1 MPYVNT
7 LESES
12 IQVGTAAI
20 PPTST
25 AEFWPSIDPTKPFT
39 TKSLGINQNLGIT
52 NQFGAQYQLGG
63 FFGIGAQSQIG
74 FDACM
79 GIGADTGG
87 AVDSQPK
94 LTSSAITMNFNSP
107 NGKLNGLWRYNGSI
121 ICVAP
126 CSDSVAKKNITPL
139 SNSLDKIKN
148 LRGVSFDWNESI
160 VPRKAKSEG
169 RQIGLIAQEVEEIVP
184 EVVTTEI
191 VENQDLKSVN
201 YALLTSLLIEAVKE
215 QQKQIEELNV
225 TVKELSTKCNCSC
238 KPCYT
243 EL

>member
-7 LESES
+7 IESES
-12 IQVGTAAI
+12 IQVGTALI

-52 NQFGAQYQLGG
+52 NQFGSQYQLGG

-79 GIGADTGG
+79 GLGADTGG

-107 NGKLNGLWRYNGSI
+107 NGKLNGLWRFNGSV

-126 CSDSVAKKNITPL
+126 CSDSAAKKNIKPL
-139 SNSLDKIKN
+139 SNSLDKILSLN
-148 LRGVSFDWNESI
+148 GVSFDWNEAI
-160 VPRKAKSEG
+160 VPRKAKTEG
-169 RQIGLIAQEVEEIVP
+169 KQIGLIAQEVEKIVP
-184 EVVTTEI
+184 EVVSTEI

-215 QQKQIEELNV
+215 QQKQIENLTV
-225 TVKELSTKCNCSC
+225 TVEKLSTKCKCDC
-238 KPCYT
+238 KLCYS